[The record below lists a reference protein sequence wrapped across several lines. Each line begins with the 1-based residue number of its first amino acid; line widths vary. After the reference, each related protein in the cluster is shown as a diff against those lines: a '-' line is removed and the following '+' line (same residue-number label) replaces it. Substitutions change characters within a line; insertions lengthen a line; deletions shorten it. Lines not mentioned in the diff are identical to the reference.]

1 MATTHLNGIGFEP
14 GEVYES
20 WAGRD
25 RYWGTKEALIAAGL
39 AKAEWFPSDPRCP
52 RKSVYRTPDRSVEI
66 SKKGGGKFEV
76 LIEIGDEEESRRRG
90 LWASRRAASNAQA
103 KIAALPKSADG
114 FRSDLIQYAE
124 TFLSVL
130 QKYAENGSG
139 GYRVSRPALDE
150 LEIAIGRVASALET
164 SDIAFSAK
172 ARAAAEREIMAKCG
186 IVLDPA
192 SRTFIDRLIA
202 NRRGNMTRWG
212 CGLRA
217 D

>member
-20 WAGRD
+20 WASRD

-39 AKAEWFPSDPRCP
+39 AKAEWFPGDPRCP
-52 RKSVYRTPDRSVEI
+52 RKRVYRTPDGAVEI
-66 SKKGGGKFEV
+66 SKKSGGKFEV
-76 LIEIGDEEESRRRG
+76 LIEISDEEETRRRG
-90 LWASRRAASNAQA
+90 LGASRGAASNAQA
-103 KIAALPKSADG
+103 QIAALPKSADG
-114 FRSDLIQYAE
+114 FRSDLIQCAE
-124 TFLSVL
+124 TLLGVL

-139 GYRVSRPALDE
+139 GYRVSKPALDE
-150 LEIAIGRVASALET
+150 LEIAIGRVVSALEA

-186 IVLDPA
+186 VVLDSA

-202 NRRGNMTRWG
+202 RGPSSG
-212 CGLRA
+212 G
-217 D
+217 